1 MIKDINNIQLIL
13 TASTCLMEAMH
24 IKHTV
29 EPGLQESIKY
39 WAVLPK
45 SASLSTGEKCSKFPD
60 KYRQNLVNEHK

>member
-1 MIKDINNIQLIL
+1 
-13 TASTCLMEAMH
+13 MEAMH

-45 SASLSTGEKCSKFPD
+45 SASLSTRKKYSIFPD
-60 KYRQNLVNEHK
+60 K

>member
-1 MIKDINNIQLIL
+1 MIEDIYYIQPIL

-45 SASLSTGEKCSKFPD
+45 SASLSTGEKCSIFPD
-60 KYRQNLVNEHK
+60 K

>member
-1 MIKDINNIQLIL
+1 MIVDIYYIQLIL

-45 SASLSTGEKCSKFPD
+45 SASLSTRKKYSIFPD
-60 KYRQNLVNEHK
+60 K